1 MSSLFRFNDRLYY
14 GWIVVISMFLITTVL
29 YGIISSYGFF
39 FKSIEIEFELT
50 RTATSA
56 VSSANRILGGF
67 IALGVGYALDK
78 FGPRKVIFLMGLF
91 TGISL
96 ILTGYAQSSWQ
107 LFITYSLLLSLG
119 IGATFVVAT
128 TVVTRWFDRK
138 RGLALGISG
147 ASSGLGMVLIA
158 PLATLLIVN
167 TDWRTA
173 YIVIGLI
180 SLVVIL
186 PLSSLIKGEPGD
198 VGSLLDGEK
207 KGSTIKQRNERYTRL
222 NPIPLYKVFRSRSS
236 WVSFLIWIFHGSS
249 IFFVFTHLVLHILD
263 RGFSSGE
270 AASVVSTM
278 GVAIIAGRILLGLA
292 SDRLGRKKVA
302 ASAAF
307 LQVLAMLWMIWSQEL
322 GMFYAFAI
330 VYGFAYSGFT
340 SSMAALIS
348 DVFGLSRI
356 GTVFGILE
364 VSFGV
369 GSALG
374 PIIGGLVFD
383 IAGSYHMAFM
393 IMALFMCI
401 STLLVGMI
409 KKIEI

>member
-1 MSSLFRFNDRLYY
+1 MSSLFKFNDRLYY

-29 YGIISSYGFF
+29 YGVISSYGFF

-50 RTATSA
+50 RTTTSA

-67 IALGVGYALDK
+67 IALGVGYTLDK

-96 ILTGYAQSSWQ
+96 ILTSYAQSTWQ

-119 IGATFVVAT
+119 VGATFVVAT

-158 PLATLLIVN
+158 PLATLLIAN
-167 TDWRTA
+167 TGWRTA

-198 VGSLLDGEK
+198 VGSLLDEEK
-207 KGSTIKQRNERYTRL
+207 KGTTIKQRNKGYTRL
-222 NPIPLYKVFRSRSS
+222 NPIPLYKVFRSRSF
-236 WVSFLIWIFHGSS
+236 WISFFIWIFHGSS
-249 IFFVFTHLVLHILD
+249 IFFVFTHLVPHILD
-263 RGFSSGE
+263 SGFSSGE
-270 AASVVSTM
+270 AASVVSAM
-278 GVAIIAGRILLGLA
+278 GVAIIVGRILLGFA

-307 LQVLAMLWMIWSQEL
+307 LQVLAMLLMIWSQEL

-393 IMALFMCI
+393 IMALLMFL
-401 STLLVGMI
+401 STLLVGII

>member
-96 ILTGYAQSSWQ
+96 ILTSYAQSTWQ

-119 IGATFVVAT
+119 VGATFVVAT

-158 PLATLLIVN
+158 PLATLLIGN
-167 TDWRTA
+167 TDWRAA

-186 PLSSLIKGEPGD
+186 PLTSLING
-198 VGSLLDGEK
+198 
-207 KGSTIKQRNERYTRL
+207 
-222 NPIPLYKVFRSRSS
+222 
-236 WVSFLIWIFHGSS
+236 
-249 IFFVFTHLVLHILD
+249 
-263 RGFSSGE
+263 
-270 AASVVSTM
+270 
-278 GVAIIAGRILLGLA
+278 
-292 SDRLGRKKVA
+292 
-302 ASAAF
+302 
-307 LQVLAMLWMIWSQEL
+307 
-322 GMFYAFAI
+322 
-330 VYGFAYSGFT
+330 
-340 SSMAALIS
+340 
-348 DVFGLSRI
+348 
-356 GTVFGILE
+356 
-364 VSFGV
+364 
-369 GSALG
+369 
-374 PIIGGLVFD
+374 
-383 IAGSYHMAFM
+383 
-393 IMALFMCI
+393 
-401 STLLVGMI
+401 
-409 KKIEI
+409 